1 MYIGGGYDDSRKLD
15 PRYYSY
21 AAQPCDW
28 WNVGC
33 HAGAWFHN
41 TVEGAV
47 KTGTETYNKQI
58 SPILITA
65 GIAALGIFAIIMVAR

>member
-1 MYIGGGYDDSRKLD
+1 MFIGGGYDRKLD
-15 PRYYSY
+15 PHYFTY
-21 AAQPCDW
+21 AAGSCDW

>member
-1 MYIGGGYDDSRKLD
+1 MYIGRFDNK
-15 PRYYSY
+15 YYSY